1 MCVILIRI
9 CKEYAY
15 GDCMI
20 RKSYFVKTFERILR
34 SAKVIPSLRKLQKRL
49 EKSQKRPLEKQR
61 AFEELFIF
69 FLSSRKN
76 IYLKLKL
83 MSENNG
89 NLMHKTVKSKLKHH
103 D

>member
-49 EKSQKRPLEKQR
+49 EKSQKKCRPLEKQR
-61 AFEELFIF
+61 AFEELLTFF

-76 IYLKLKL
+76 IYLRFKL

-89 NLMHKTVKSKLKHH
+89 ILMH
-103 D
+103 

>member
-49 EKSQKRPLEKQR
+49 EKSQKKCRPLETQR
-61 AFEELFIF
+61 AFEELLTIF
-69 FLSSRKN
+69 FVVKEK
-76 IYLKLKL
+76 YLFKIQV
-83 MSENNG
+83 N
-89 NLMHKTVKSKLKHH
+89 V
-103 D
+103 